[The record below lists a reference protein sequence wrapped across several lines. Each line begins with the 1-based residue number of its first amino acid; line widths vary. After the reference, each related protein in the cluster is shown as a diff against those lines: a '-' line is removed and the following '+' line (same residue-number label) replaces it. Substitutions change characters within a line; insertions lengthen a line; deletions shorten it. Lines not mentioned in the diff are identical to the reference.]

1 MPRGLLPAYPAEA
14 LADLYYR
21 RWQVE
26 LNFRHMKVTMKMD
39 VLRCETVDGVLK
51 ELAIFGMVYNLIRS
65 AMVESA
71 CLQGVAPERVSLVD
85 TVRWLLGDGE
95 EDASVLRIT
104 PERRGRVEPR
114 VRKRRPKQYP
124 LMKKPRSALR
134 KQLTDK
140 KVAA

>member
-1 MPRGLLPAYPAEA
+1 
-14 LADLYYR
+14 
-21 RWQVE
+21 
-26 LNFRHMKVTMKMD
+26 MKMD

-51 ELAIFGMVYNLIRS
+51 ELAIFSLVYNLIRS

-71 CLQGVAPERVSLVD
+71 RLQGVAPERVSLVD

-95 EDASVLRIT
+95 EDESVLRVN
-104 PERRGRVEPR
+104 PERRGRFEPR

-134 KQLTDK
+134 KQLAAEQ
-140 KVAA
+140 VAA